1 VTNRCSVTAVEANG
15 IKRKKETGMFT
26 EILGKI
32 GEFETVYTMVDYYQY
47 IKTVEY
53 LICVGFFV
61 AFPMFFKYINEKP
74 GELGK

>member
-1 VTNRCSVTAVEANG
+1 LQTGASSKEQRLTGYIE
-15 IKRKKETGMFT
+15 KKEKQMFT

-53 LICVGFFV
+53 LICVGFFI

-74 GELGK
+74 GGLK

>member
-1 VTNRCSVTAVEANG
+1 
-15 IKRKKETGMFT
+15 MFT

-74 GELGK
+74 GDLSK

>member
-1 VTNRCSVTAVEANG
+1 
-15 IKRKKETGMFT
+15 MFT

-53 LICVGFFV
+53 LICVGFFI
-61 AFPMFFKYINEKP
+61 AFPMFYKYKYINGKP
-74 GELGK
+74 GSLDQ